1 MDISGVCS
9 VRVSF
14 LRELCDVVISILLKG
29 SCMNERVL
37 KWLKANKGKV
47 FASPRNEVSKRQKQ
61 DFELLGI
68 VDDRVKIRFV
78 GSKHPALPL
87 YFWMF
92 DRTLK
97 YLLENKGRPV
107 RLGSKLTPPYDP
119 DTVEG
124 QIWKLPYPTGKASY
138 KAAPHVC
145 DILALAGL
153 VEYLMVFNPETR
165 RKVQGV
171 KLLDNR

>member
-1 MDISGVCS
+1 MD
-9 VRVSF
+9 
-14 LRELCDVVISILLKG
+14 
-29 SCMNERVL
+29 ERVL

-47 FASPRNEVSKRQKQ
+47 FASPRNEVFKEKTR

-68 VDDRVKIRFV
+68 VDDSVSVRFA
-78 GSKHPALPL
+78 GSKYPAPPL

-97 YLLENKGRPV
+97 HVQENRGRGV
-107 RLGSKLTPPYDP
+107 RLGAKLVSPYES

-124 QIWKLPYPTGKASY
+124 QIWKKPYSTGNASY
-138 KAAPHVC
+138 KASPHVC

-153 VEYLMVFNPETR
+153 VEYVLVLNPETR

-171 KLLDNR
+171 KLLDIK

>member
-1 MDISGVCS
+1 MD
-9 VRVSF
+9 
-14 LRELCDVVISILLKG
+14 
-29 SCMNERVL
+29 ERVL

-47 FASPRNEVSKRQKQ
+47 FASPRKEVFKGKTR
-61 DFELLGI
+61 DFELSGI
-68 VDDRVKIRFV
+68 ADDRVSVRFV
-78 GSKHPALPL
+78 GSKYLALPL

-97 YLLENKGRPV
+97 YIHENKGRSV
-107 RLGSKLTPPYDP
+107 RLGTRLVPPYEP

-124 QIWKLPYPTGKASY
+124 QIWKEPYPTGNTSY

-153 VEYLMVFNPETR
+153 VEYVLVLNPETR

-171 KLLDNR
+171 KLLDIK

>member
-1 MDISGVCS
+1 MD
-9 VRVSF
+9 
-14 LRELCDVVISILLKG
+14 
-29 SCMNERVL
+29 ERVM
-37 KWLKANKGKV
+37 KWLKANTGKV
-47 FASPRNEVSKRQKQ
+47 FASPREMFRRPTQGFEVV
-61 DFELLGI
+61 GI
-68 VDDRVKIRFV
+68 VGESVRIRFA
-78 GSKHPALPL
+78 GSPYPALPL

-97 YLLENKGRPV
+97 YLQEKRGRAV
-107 RLGSKLTPPYDP
+107 RLGAKLAPPYES

-124 QIWKLPYPTGKASY
+124 QIWKKPYPTGNTSY

-153 VEYLMVFNPETR
+153 VEYVLVLNPENL

-171 KLLDNR
+171 KLRDNE

>member
-1 MDISGVCS
+1 MD
-9 VRVSF
+9 
-14 LRELCDVVISILLKG
+14 
-29 SCMNERVL
+29 ERVL

-47 FASPRNEVSKRQKQ
+47 FASPRNEVFKEQTR

-68 VDDRVKIRFV
+68 VDDRVNIRFV
-78 GSKHPALPL
+78 GGYPALPL

-97 YLLENKGRPV
+97 YIQENRSRAI
-107 RLGSKLTPPYDP
+107 RLGARLVPPYES

-124 QIWKLPYPTGKASY
+124 QIWKEPYPTGNTSY
-138 KAAPHVC
+138 KASPHVC
-145 DILALAGL
+145 DILVLAGL
-153 VEYLMVFNPETR
+153 VEYVLVLNPETY

-171 KLLDNR
+171 KLVDIE

>member
-1 MDISGVCS
+1 MD
-9 VRVSF
+9 
-14 LRELCDVVISILLKG
+14 
-29 SCMNERVL
+29 ERVL
-37 KWLKANKGKV
+37 TWLKVNEGET
-47 FASPRNEVSKRQKQ
+47 FESPRSKVSKRKKY
-61 DFELLGI
+61 DLK
-68 VDDRVKIRFV
+68 VVSV
-78 GSKHPALPL
+78 GSNRVNLDFARSEHQALPL

-97 YLLENKGRPV
+97 YLEANRGRAV
-107 RLGSKLTPPYDP
+107 RLGTKLAPPYES

-124 QIWKLPYPTGKASY
+124 QIWEKPYPTVNTSY

-153 VEYLMVFNPETR
+153 VEYVLVLNPETH

-171 KLLDNR
+171 KLLDAK

>member
-1 MDISGVCS
+1 MD
-9 VRVSF
+9 
-14 LRELCDVVISILLKG
+14 
-29 SCMNERVL
+29 ERVM
-37 KWLKANKGKV
+37 KWLKANTGKV
-47 FASPRNEVSKRQKQ
+47 FASPREMFRRPTQGFEVV
-61 DFELLGI
+61 GI
-68 VDDRVKIRFV
+68 VGESVRIRFA
-78 GSKHPALPL
+78 GSPYPALPL

-97 YLLENKGRPV
+97 YLQENRGRAV
-107 RLGSKLTPPYDP
+107 RLGAKLAPPYES

-124 QIWKLPYPTGKASY
+124 QIWKKSYPTGNTSY

-153 VEYLMVFNPETR
+153 VEYVLVLNPENL

-171 KLLDNR
+171 KLRDNE

>member
-1 MDISGVCS
+1 M
-9 VRVSF
+9 
-14 LRELCDVVISILLKG
+14 
-29 SCMNERVL
+29 
-37 KWLKANKGKV
+37 KWLKVNKGKV
-47 FASPRNEVSKRQKQ
+47 FASPRNEVFKEQTR

-68 VDDRVKIRFV
+68 VDDRVNVRFV
-78 GSKHPALPL
+78 GSKYPALPL

-97 YLLENKGRPV
+97 YIQENKGRAL
-107 RLGSKLTPPYDP
+107 RLGAKLVPPHES

-124 QIWKLPYPTGKASY
+124 QIWKEPYPTENTSY

-145 DILALAGL
+145 DILVLAGL
-153 VEYLMVFNPETR
+153 VEYVLVLNPETR

-171 KLLDNR
+171 KLLDIR

>member
-1 MDISGVCS
+1 MD
-9 VRVSF
+9 
-14 LRELCDVVISILLKG
+14 
-29 SCMNERVL
+29 ERVL

-47 FASPRNEVSKRQKQ
+47 FASPRHEVLKEKTQ

-68 VDDRVKIRFV
+68 VDDRVNVRFV
-78 GSKHPALPL
+78 GSKYPALPL

-97 YLLENKGRPV
+97 YIQENKGRAV
-107 RLGSKLTPPYDP
+107 RLGAKLVPPYEL

-124 QIWKLPYPTGKASY
+124 QIWKKPYPTGKASY

-153 VEYLMVFNPETR
+153 VEYLLVFNPETR
-165 RKVQGV
+165 RKAQGV
-171 KLLDNR
+171 KLLEIK

>member
-1 MDISGVCS
+1 MD
-9 VRVSF
+9 
-14 LRELCDVVISILLKG
+14 
-29 SCMNERVL
+29 ERVL

-47 FASPRNEVSKRQKQ
+47 FVSPRNEVSSKQ
-61 DFELLGI
+61 MYDFELLDI

-78 GSKHPALPL
+78 GSKYKALPL

-97 YLLENKGRPV
+97 YIQENEGIAV
-107 RLGSKLTPPYDP
+107 RLGAKLVPPYES

-124 QIWKLPYPTGKASY
+124 QVWKKPYPTGNASY
-138 KAAPHVC
+138 KASPHVC

-153 VEYLMVFNPETR
+153 VEYVLVLNPETG

-171 KLLDNR
+171 KLFNVK